1 MLIVTPARRAYMRAP
16 RSGRPGP
23 YWRTDVIRSETYSGA
38 FGRSSAV
45 GRARPGLN
53 LLGAVAGVA
62 TPVLG
67 GEGSPAC
74 RGVAGDADEVGEHR
88 CRNLAGEGEQRGAAR
103 GPRFDAVAD
112 QLAAD
117 GFGYQRPAGK
127 ASGKQPAAVPNPVGR
142 ATVPVCLV
150 DDEFGDPGGSWI
162 GSVSKVT
169 MTRPLPWSMT

>member
-1 MLIVTPARRAYMRAP
+1 MVTPP
-16 RSGRPGP
+16 KGNLGRPGGHADP
-23 YWRTDVIRSETYSGA
+23 GYYWRTDVIGGGTYLGA

-62 TPVLG
+62 APVLG

-117 GFGYQRPAGK
+117 GFGDQRPARK
-127 ASGKQPAAVPNPVGR
+127 ASWKQPAGVPNPVGR
-142 ATVPVCLV
+142 AA
-150 DDEFGDPGGSWI
+150 
-162 GSVSKVT
+162 
-169 MTRPLPWSMT
+169 